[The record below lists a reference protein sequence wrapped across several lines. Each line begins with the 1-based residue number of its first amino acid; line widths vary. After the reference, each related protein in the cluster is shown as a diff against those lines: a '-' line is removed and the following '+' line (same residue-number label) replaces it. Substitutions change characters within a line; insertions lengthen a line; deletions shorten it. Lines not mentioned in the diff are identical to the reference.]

1 MLAGM
6 GSIVGFVSS
15 TSSGGGTGGSFAVDV
30 APTNLTKTSGSKA
43 AAKTLTT
50 APATASASGG
60 AGGYTYAWARV
71 SGSTGIGAN
80 SPTAAATTFSAT
92 LSPGQ
97 SVEANF
103 HCTVTD
109 ASGTV
114 IVSAEVTV
122 TITLADTS
130 VDTSL

>member
-1 MLAGM
+1 MLAGLNAI
-6 GSIVGFVSS
+6 GGFVSGS
-15 TSSGGGTGGSFAVDV
+15 SSGGGTGGSFAVDV

-60 AGGYTYAWARV
+60 AGGYGYAWARV
-71 SGSTGIGAN
+71 SGSTAIGAN
-80 SPTAAATTFSAT
+80 SPTAATTTFSAT
-92 LSPGQ
+92 LSPGD

-109 ASGTV
+109 ASGAV
-114 IVSAEVTV
+114 LASAEVTV

-130 VDTSL
+130 VDTFL